1 MLSLPWMAEHF
12 GRKPTHE
19 GQLKVLTSATGSGV
33 DRELPAGRLRRGDRP
48 DHNSTATKYIGSV
61 AEPSR
66 REPDRPGRG
75 ADLAAVLTDWL
86 LSKAERAN
94 PQTVLD
100 DPHPGQQAWSVGNHV
115 RPLVHGATYFAEL
128 EECIEETRSGDL
140 IMFTDWRGDPDEQL
154 TEDPGSTMVRLLGA
168 ADRRGVTSEA

>member
-1 MLSLPWMAEHF
+1 MWIEIHGCS
-12 GRKPTHE
+12 
-19 GQLKVLTSATGSGV
+19 
-33 DRELPAGRLRRGDRP
+33 RGDGR
-48 DHNSTATKYIGSV
+48 DRDSIETQYIGWVPERS
-61 AEPSR
+61 S
-66 REPDRPGRG
+66 REPDGPGPG
-75 ADLAAVLTDWL
+75 AEPGPALTQWL

-128 EECIEETRSGDL
+128 KERIEETRSGDL

-154 TEDPGSTMVRLLGA
+154 TDDPDRPWSGCSALPIA
-168 ADRRGVTSEA
+168 AGWTCAD